1 MTRPELKRYIKFM
14 PRVEYFK
21 PAGIPVRELE
31 EIELKVEELESL
43 RLKEIEEMDQ
53 ESAAS
58 KMRVSRITFRRILKS
73 AHKKVSEALIYG
85 KALRIRGGNYLLRS
99 NNRRGRNG

>member
-14 PRVEYFK
+14 PKIEYFK

-53 ESAAS
+53 ESAAN

-73 AHKKVSEALIYG
+73 AHKKVSEALING
-85 KALRIRGGNYLLRS
+85 KALRIRGGNYLLMKKIV
-99 NNRRGRNG
+99 RRRNG